1 MTGKGIKKGKEEAA
15 AASEKATDDVEL
27 LMNVIIACIGGNSRP
42 LWLFVHSVL
51 RWPARWRDGHS
62 GKGRLPTH
70 RRRTLACESW
80 LPCALKFDLA
90 KLPILRE
97 TGFRRSAFWGR
108 GQSCGDMYTE
118 YCLDIGNT
126 QRRVL
131 SLSLPGWDWTVDSG
145 VESRPLRSRNS
156 NSSLFLAGR
165 TDSSQACFL
174 RTDRAQICLDRQSV
188 LLPACR
194 PRSPLD

>member
-1 MTGKGIKKGKEEAA
+1 MPFPDFSPFFATFSAFSRGRDRDVATGAGIKKRKEEAA
-15 AASEKATDDVEL
+15 ACEKETDDGE

-80 LPCALKFDLA
+80 LPCALKFDPP

-97 TGFRRSAFWGR
+97 AGLPFLRSAFGG
-108 GQSCGDMYTE
+108 GQSCGDMYTV
-118 YCLDIGNT
+118 YCLDRGNT
-126 QRRVL
+126 QESSV
-131 SLSLPGWDWTVDSG
+131 SVSPGWDGQWTDKVRGG
-145 VESRPLRSRNS
+145 VE
-156 NSSLFLAGR
+156 A
-165 TDSSQACFL
+165 
-174 RTDRAQICLDRQSV
+174 AQV
-188 LLPACR
+188 A
-194 PRSPLD
+194 